1 MPTPLCTRL
10 LICCCPPA
18 LVMWKSTQP
27 ISTTSK
33 PPEHPWVRNWLELIA
48 VTCVQPGQPW
58 SSPSLQLGFTT
69 SSFCALACD
78 VMKSA
83 ATPITRQTHLE
94 FMVHPPKL
102 TCRAH
107 SRAATR
113 PVPPAAAPR
122 AVHADS
128 RPPR

>member
-1 MPTPLCTRL
+1 MLTPLCTRL
-10 LICCCPPA
+10 LISCCPPA
-18 LVMWKSTQP
+18 LVMLKSMQP

-78 VMKSA
+78 AMKRA

-94 FMVHPPKL
+94 FMVHPPNRRVEL
-102 TCRAH
+102 FRTPLC
-107 SRAATR
+107 
-113 PVPPAAAPR
+113 
-122 AVHADS
+122 D
-128 RPPR
+128 RPPRPRAGDAAALAV